1 MSAPFGKTG
10 LATFLAPMQD
20 ITDADFMEIIARR
33 GPPDFYVAEYFRI
46 HEFFEFELRVLRA
59 VLSRPGGRPVCAQF
73 IGGDEAHILRALR
86 ELSKYPQITSL
97 DLNLGCP
104 APKIYRKNVGGG
116 LLRSPEKIRA
126 LARAIREN
134 WGGVFSVKMRLG
146 FDSSDAFEGLFSAV
160 LDGGPDFVT
169 VHARTVKQLYRGAC
183 DYSKIALAVKMSP
196 VPVVANGDI
205 WSAHKALEVAR
216 QTKCAGVMVG
226 RHAVRNPWIFRQISE
241 AARSETPYSPTLGE
255 VRGYVGD
262 ILRSVLAS
270 SARYPD
276 SRMKKYL
283 NFIGASVDPD
293 GAFLR
298 EMRISRGVP
307 ELMRVCDKYMLGGRA
322 RLPFPQE
329 PYAGVC
335 PRPNHEDRCQETKK

>member
-1 MSAPFGKTG
+1 MPAPFGKIG

-20 ITDADFMEIIARR
+20 VTDAGFMEIVARR

-46 HEFFEFELRVLRA
+46 HEFFEFEPRVLDA
-59 VLSRPGGRPVCAQF
+59 VLSRPGGRPVSAQF
-73 IGGDEAHILRALR
+73 IGGDEGHILRAVR
-86 ELSKYPQITSL
+86 ALSKYPQVGSL

-116 LLRSPEKIRA
+116 LLRSPEKIRS
-126 LARAIREN
+126 LARVIREN

-160 LDGGPDFVT
+160 LDGCPDFVT
-169 VHARTVKQLYRGAC
+169 VHARTVRQLYRGEC

-205 WSAHKALEVAR
+205 WSAGRALEVAR
-216 QTKCAGVMVG
+216 ATNCAGVMVG

-241 AARSETPYSPTLGE
+241 AARSEIPYSPTFAE
-255 VRGYVGD
+255 AREYVED

-276 SRMKKYL
+276 SRMKKFL

-298 EMRISRGVP
+298 EMRASRGIA
-307 ELMRVCDKYMLGGRA
+307 ELMRVCDRHMLGARA
-322 RLPFPQE
+322 PLPFPQE

-335 PRPNHEDRCQETKK
+335 PRPNHEDRWPIREG